1 MKAKVLAMQFVES
14 CLQLLQRITSMDWF
28 RQQRTGQTTRSPTST
43 KKIKVT
49 KALMHASVMLLDKA
63 KRRVEVS
70 ER

>member
-1 MKAKVLAMQFVES
+1 
-14 CLQLLQRITSMDWF
+14 MDWC
-28 RQQRTGQTTRSPTST
+28 REQRTGQTTRSPTST